1 MATLAIQSNDNEPL
15 IRRTFG
21 AASINVTP
29 AATPTVIWCMSGV
42 AGGVIRVKSLSLY
55 GVATG
60 NGAMYAVLK
69 RLNALPSAGTAVA
82 VTPGSHDSGDASILG
97 GVNPTIQHY
106 TANPSAIAGIT
117 VATIH
122 GAAVGFAPGG
132 SLGVANWSMGWLN
145 DKAIA
150 LRSAT
155 DVLALDLLGGA
166 VPSGGAFTVDVEY
179 TLEVAGNSFDALAT
193 A

>member
-1 MATLAIQSNDNEPL
+1 MPSLAIQSNDNEPL

-21 AASINVTP
+21 AASIAVTP
-29 AATPTVIWCMSGV
+29 AVTPTVIWCMGGV
-42 AGGVIRVKSLSLY
+42 AGHVIRVKSLSLY

-60 NGAMYAVLK
+60 NGAMYVAVK
-69 RLNALPSAGTAVA
+69 RLNALPSGGTAVA
-82 VTPGSHDSGDASILG
+82 VVPGAHDSGDSVLNG
-97 GVNPTIQHY
+97 GVNPVIQHY
-106 TANPSAIAGIT
+106 TANPSSIAGIT
-117 VATIH
+117 VTTMH

-132 SLGVANWSMGWLN
+132 SLGVGNWSLGWLN
-145 DKAIA
+145 DKAIT

-166 VPSGGAFTVDVEY
+166 VPAGGVYTVDVEY
-179 TLEVAGNSFDALAT
+179 TMEVAGNSFDVLAT